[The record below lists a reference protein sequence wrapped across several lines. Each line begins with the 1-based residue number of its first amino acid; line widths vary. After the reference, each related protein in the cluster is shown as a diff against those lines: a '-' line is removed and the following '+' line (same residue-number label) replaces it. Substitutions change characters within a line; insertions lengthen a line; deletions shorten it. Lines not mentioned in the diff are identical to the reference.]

1 MANDTP
7 IKVAIIGLDTSHS
20 VEFPKLMLDKKVE
33 EAYRVPGLLPTRALR
48 FDTPFQSK
56 AGLDE
61 RQAYLESLGMMVT
74 EDFDTAVAD
83 CDAVLLEINDA
94 SFHLPY
100 FRKCVD
106 LGKPVFLDKPFA
118 DTLENSRII
127 RDLAAQHNVPFF
139 TASCL
144 RFCQETQAAHKAV
157 PAPMEGMVW
166 GPVGKAAAGS
176 SIVWYGVHAVEMI
189 QLLMGRGA
197 RTVQVTTSANG
208 YLLSLGYGDE
218 RKATVSLTQ
227 GLYDYG
233 GLLRTP
239 GREPHL
245 FHEPITEHF
254 YRPLL
259 LEIESFLRT
268 GKMPVG
274 LEDGFEVMAILEA
287 AERSVQS
294 GGMPQ
299 LIYTR

>member
-1 MANDTP
+1 MSASP

-56 AGLDE
+56 EGLDG
-61 RQAYLESLGMMVT
+61 RQAYLESLGMLVT

-100 FRKCVD
+100 FQKCVE
-106 LGKPVFLDKPFA
+106 LGKPIFLDKPYA
-118 DTLENSRII
+118 DTLENARTIH
-127 RDLAAQHNVPFF
+127 DLAEKHKVPFF

-157 PAPMEGMVW
+157 PTPQEGMIW

-176 SIVWYGVHAVEMI
+176 SIVWYGVHAVEMV
-189 QLLMGRGA
+189 QLLMGPGA
-197 RTVQVTTSANG
+197 RTVQVTPSANG
-208 YLLSLGYGDE
+208 YLLVLSYGDE

-233 GLLRTP
+233 GVLRCP
-239 GREPHL
+239 G
-245 FHEPITEHF
+245 
-254 YRPLL
+254 
-259 LEIESFLRT
+259 
-268 GKMPVG
+268 
-274 LEDGFEVMAILEA
+274 
-287 AERSVQS
+287 
-294 GGMPQ
+294 
-299 LIYTR
+299 